1 MWGALFGFLSGIV
14 SGMGIGGGV
23 ILIPL
28 LAIFLHTNQQPA
40 QGINLFYFLPTAVS
54 ALVIHWKNEQ
64 IDFRPALTLMACAI
78 PGAIVG
84 GWIAVTIS
92 AGLLRKLFAFFLLL
106 MGIHELFLKKEK
118 ENEKN
123 R

>member
-92 AGLLRKLFAFFLLL
+92 AGLLRPVTTTCALGAASRISLRTAGNSTANAK
-106 MGIHELFLKKEK
+106 
-118 ENEKN
+118 
-123 R
+123 